1 MAERTESS
9 TSIDATPAAIMDVIA
24 DLAAYPEWSEGIRSV
39 EVLESDGDRPV
50 LARFVLDAGL
60 IKDTYVL
67 RYAWQG
73 ESAVTWTLVEAGML
87 TLMDGSYR
95 LAPVDAT
102 TTSVSY
108 ALTVDVKIPLLGM
121 LKRKA
126 EQVIIDTA
134 LQGLKRRAEG
144 DGTRP
149 GQR

>member
-1 MAERTESS
+1 MA
-9 TSIDATPAAIMDVIA
+9 VIA
-24 DLAAYPEWSEGIRSV
+24 DLPAYPQWSEGITSV
-39 EVLESDGDRPV
+39 EVLESDGGRPV

-67 RYAWQG
+67 RYDWQG
-73 ESAVTWTLVEAGML
+73 DTAVSWSLVEASML

-95 LAPVDAT
+95 MDPIDDST
-102 TTSVSY
+102 TQVAY
-108 ALTVDVKIPLLGM
+108 ALTVDVRIPLLGM

-126 EQVIIDTA
+126 EKVIVDTA
-134 LQGLKRRAEG
+134 LQGLKTRVEG

>member
-9 TSIDATPAAIMDVIA
+9 TTIDAAPAAIMAVIA
-24 DLAAYPEWSEGIRSV
+24 DLAAYPQWSEGITSV
-39 EVLESDGDRPV
+39 EVLESQGDRPV

-67 RYAWQG
+67 RYDWHG
-73 ESAVTWTLVEAGML
+73 DTSVTWSLVEAGML
-87 TLMDGSYR
+87 TLMDGAYA
-95 LAPVDAT
+95 LEPQDAA
-102 TTSVSY
+102 TTSVAYS
-108 ALTVDVKIPLLGM
+108 LTVDVRIPLLGM

-126 EQVIIDTA
+126 EKVIVDTA
-134 LQGLKRRAEG
+134 LLGLKKRVEG